1 MEDIAE
7 EIIRHVIPFKRS
19 VEIRST
25 FTFQNDILGPV
36 VGQERRIRRDERL
49 TLYRLEKR
57 LVHEME
63 VEGENGEVE
72 MRALDDEWSPLAEF
86 DSLYAALLCVSP
98 MGENHFSVYCD
109 GVWLATFQ
117 EITTTLE
124 VVSCIA

>member
-1 MEDIAE
+1 ML
-7 EIIRHVIPFKRS
+7 PFKRS

-49 TLYRLEKR
+49 TIYHLEKR

-63 VEGENGEVE
+63 VEEGGEVE

-109 GVWLATFQ
+109 GNWLATFQ

-124 VVSCIA
+124 VVSCIV